1 MRRHDDFEDDGR
13 TIADMSDIAPA
24 PTLRPYRRK
33 AAAPPEPGTDR
44 PWEQPPEWTPKAQL
58 WAVLGVMKATLL
70 IAGAYLVGLGV
81 LLAVLFL
88 LWRY

>member
-1 MRRHDDFEDDGR
+1 MDLAIEFVKNNRPHD
-13 TIADMSDIAPA
+13 AAPK
-24 PTLRPYRRK
+24 RRRK

-44 PWEQPPEWTPKAQL
+44 PWEQPPEWTPKEKL

>member
-44 PWEQPPEWTPKAQL
+44 PWEQPPEWTP
-58 WAVLGVMKATLL
+58 
-70 IAGAYLVGLGV
+70 
-81 LLAVLFL
+81 
-88 LWRY
+88 